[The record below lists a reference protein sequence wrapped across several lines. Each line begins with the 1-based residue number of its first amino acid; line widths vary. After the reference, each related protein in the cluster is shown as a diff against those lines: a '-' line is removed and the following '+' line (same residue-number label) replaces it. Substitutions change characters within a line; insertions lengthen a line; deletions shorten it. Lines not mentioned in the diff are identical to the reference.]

1 MRVEAAMKTLFA
13 WLEEHK
19 DWTVEFLRMY
29 LGLVLILKGIYFIRD
44 MDQLLALIGLSASI
58 WVGGLFAHYIV
69 LAHLLGGLFVIL
81 GLITRY
87 AVAAQLPIL
96 AGAVVIAYLRE
107 GWMAQTSNFEFTS
120 LVFLLL
126 VLFLFYGGGRLSVD
140 YLLEHA
146 RNR

>member
-1 MRVEAAMKTLFA
+1 MKVEAAMKTLIA

-58 WVGGLFAHYIV
+58 WAGGLFAHYIV

-96 AGAVVIAYLRE
+96 TGAVVIAYLRE
-107 GWMAQTSNFEFTS
+107 GLMAETSNFEFTS

-126 VLFLFYGGGRLSVD
+126 VVFLFYGGGRLSVD
-140 YLLEHA
+140 YLLENA